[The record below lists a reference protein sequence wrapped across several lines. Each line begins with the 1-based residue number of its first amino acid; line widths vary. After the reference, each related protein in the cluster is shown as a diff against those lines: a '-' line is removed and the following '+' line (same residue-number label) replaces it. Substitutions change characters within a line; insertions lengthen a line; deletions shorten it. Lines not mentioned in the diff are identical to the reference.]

1 MNRRRSS
8 GAITPRFPGATR
20 LPNAPASCAAVV
32 SPHGR
37 RTGATARRAGT
48 LPSNGTRKT
57 VTAAKT
63 HTGSAF
69 PKTAPRSAVPALRT
83 KATNA
88 TTATTAA
95 AQGISVF
102 AAVRR
107 FADGRPSLAGG
118 LE

>member
-1 MNRRRSS
+1 M
-8 GAITPRFPGATR
+8 
-20 LPNAPASCAAVV
+20 
-32 SPHGR
+32 
-37 RTGATARRAGT
+37 
-48 LPSNGTRKT
+48 
-57 VTAAKT
+57 
-63 HTGSAF
+63 
-69 PKTAPRSAVPALRT
+69 PALRT